1 MKDAASHDIFAVAHP
16 VVGDALRARTLA
28 ECLFWFQKA
37 GHKIDGVLAVYKT
50 GAELAKVLGVKPR
63 TANAHMKW
71 LAEKGFWR
79 LVRKPRPGNGHPS
92 PVTWYIPTAA
102 SLAILEKAKAT
113 AAGNGAGKLIKPLP
127 KKQSTGTITDLQMSV
142 ELPSLQLPP
151 DLDGQ
156 SPFNFSSGEQTAEK
170 SKTHSSSWSS
180 GKDADETTV
189 ELLELIRAYQINKP
203 LQLWDHT
210 SQYPSKHAKQLAD
223 ALTASKIPRH
233 KWPTFVRDVHD
244 HWAFV
249 RAKLPLKYQN
259 HPSNVAGP
267 SSMPLGEEAKTVVAL
282 IAKLWADQEALAM
295 KKAMPK
301 KLMF

>member
-1 MKDAASHDIFAVAHP
+1 MKDAASHDIFAVAYP

-79 LVRKPRPGNGHPS
+79 LVRKPRPGNSHPS
-92 PVTWYIPTAA
+92 PVTWFIPSAT
-102 SLAILEKAKAT
+102 SLEMLERAREA
-113 AAGNGAGKLIKPLP
+113 AAGNGAGKLIKPTSG
-127 KKQSTGTITDLQMSV
+127 KQSTGKNTDLQMSV
-142 ELPSLQLPP
+142 GLPSFQLPS
-151 DLDGQ
+151 DLHGQ
-156 SPFNFSSGEQTAEK
+156 SQFNFSSGEKPAGK
-170 SKTHSSSWSS
+170 SKAHSSSWNP
-180 GKDADETTV
+180 GKDAEETTV
-189 ELLELIRAYQINKP
+189 ELLELIKAYQIQKP

-210 SQYPSKHAKQLAD
+210 SQYPWIHAKLLAD
-223 ALTASKIPRH
+223 ALAASTISRH
-233 KWPTFVRDVHD
+233 EWPTFVRDVHD

-249 RAKLPLKYQN
+249 RSNLPQKYQN
-259 HPSNVAGP
+259 HPSNAAGP
-267 SSMPLGEEAKTVVAL
+267 SSMPLGEEAGTVVAL
-282 IAKLWADQEALAM
+282 IEKLWADQEASAI

-301 KLMF
+301 KLKF